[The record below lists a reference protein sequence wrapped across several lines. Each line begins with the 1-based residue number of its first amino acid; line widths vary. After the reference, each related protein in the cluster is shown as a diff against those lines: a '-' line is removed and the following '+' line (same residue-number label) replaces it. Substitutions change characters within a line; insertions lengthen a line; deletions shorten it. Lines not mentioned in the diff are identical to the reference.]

1 MKHTLTAAFFAA
13 ATVLGAAA
21 ANAAEPATPVAKVNG
36 QDITSGELRFAES
49 DFGTQLDSV
58 PPSSRRRVL
67 LEYLIGAHLM
77 AQAAEKAQLGA
88 GADFEGRMAFYR
100 TRALRDAFFEAKVR
114 DQVTDEEKKTYYD
127 SWVKTVPTEQQV
139 RARHI
144 LVKTEEEAKKIAK
157 EIEGGADFAEEAKKY
172 SQHDS
177 KDNGGDLEYFSRGQ
191 TGLKPFEDAAF
202 ALEKGKVSEP
212 VKSDLGWHLIK
223 VEDKRDRVL
232 PTFDEVK
239 DQITAELVETK
250 LQTTVQE
257 MRDTAQVEILDPEVK
272 KAMETEAAAG
282 DAGDGAAKPA
292 DDAAKTEKK

>member
-1 MKHTLTAAFFAA
+1 MRNSVKHILTAALFAA
-13 ATVLGAAA
+13 ATALGAISAG
-21 ANAAEPATPVAKVNG
+21 AAEPGTPVAKVNG
-36 QDITSGELRFAES
+36 QDITSGELRFAEA
-49 DFGTQLDSV
+49 DFGTQLEAV

-88 GADFEGRMAFYR
+88 GADFDRRMAFYR
-100 TRALRDAFFEAKVR
+100 TRALRDAFFESKVR
-114 DQVTDEEKKTYYD
+114 DQVTDTEKKAYYD
-127 SWVKTVPTEQQV
+127 NWVKTVPTEQQV

-157 EIEGGADFAEEAKKY
+157 EIEGGADFAEAAKKY

-177 KDNGGDLEYFSRGQ
+177 KENGGDLEYFSRGQ

-212 VKSDLGWHLIK
+212 VKSDLGWHIIK

-232 PTFDEVK
+232 PSFDEVK

-257 MRDTAQVEILDPEVK
+257 MRDTAKVEIVDPEVK
-272 KAMETEAAAG
+272 KAIEAEAAA
-282 DAGDGAAKPA
+282 DAAP
-292 DDAAKTEKK
+292 DAAKTETK